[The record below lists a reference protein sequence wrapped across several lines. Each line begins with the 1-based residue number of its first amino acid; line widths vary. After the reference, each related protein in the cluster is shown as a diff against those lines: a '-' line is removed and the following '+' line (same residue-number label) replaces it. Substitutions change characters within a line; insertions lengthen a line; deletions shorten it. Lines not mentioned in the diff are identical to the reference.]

1 MYPYTNP
8 QGFGG
13 PRPMPPQPA
22 HYSLPQGY
30 NGMPQYPQPMQPAY
44 NGMPSLPQRPIP
56 AQMPVSQQQSYS
68 VGQLPVNPGLN
79 PTPPAEVISEKIP
92 NRSSHKPTKNAQVT
106 LNNIYLYPNSQTK
119 ESYNAYYVYI

>member
-30 NGMPQYPQPMQPAY
+30 NGMPQYPQPMQPTY
-44 NGMPSLPQRPIP
+44 NGLPSLPQRPIP
-56 AQMPVSQQQSYS
+56 AQMPVSQQQPYS

-79 PTPPAEVISEKIP
+79 PTPPAEVISEKYIFRESLTDRIP
-92 NRSSHKPTKNAQVT
+92 NRSSHKPTNV
-106 LNNIYLYPNSQTK
+106 I
-119 ESYNAYYVYI
+119 I